1 MADSLK
7 ELPTDETAPT
17 YPELKMVDYLFEKDG
32 SQHKINGLI
41 SEFKVA
47 IFASI
52 LFVIFSLSIVD
63 TLLVNIVSVANN
75 DVIRTIIKAILFMV
89 LVYVFQ
95 NLPFIRKKE

>member
-1 MADSLK
+1 MSDSLQ

-17 YPELKMVDYLFEKDG
+17 HPELKMVDYLFEKNG

-47 IFASI
+47 IFSSI

-63 TLLVNIVSVANN
+63 TLLMNIVSVANN
-75 DVIRTIIKAILFMV
+75 GVIRTIIKAILFMI
-89 LVYVFQ
+89 LVYTFQ
-95 NLPFIRKKE
+95 NLSFIRKQE

>member
-17 YPELKMVDYLFEKDG
+17 HPELKIVDYLFEKDG

-41 SEFKVA
+41 SEFKVS
-47 IFASI
+47 IFAAA
-52 LFVIFSLSIVD
+52 LFVLFSLQIMD
-63 TLLVNIVSVANN
+63 TLLINMISAANN
-75 DVIRTIIKAILFMV
+75 DVIRTIIKAILFMI